1 MRCVVAE
8 SGAYLAYVSIYDAS
22 KVQKELIGT
31 IFRAGRELI
40 VQTFKIFCT
49 MEVKIQSVKF
59 DASKQL
65 IEFVEKKM
73 SRLERFEGNST
84 GVDVTLKLD
93 KDDEKGNKL
102 ALVTLHI
109 PGGDIVSEQR
119 ARTFEEAVDLA
130 LDAVKRQIEKRR
142 D

>member
-1 MRCVVAE
+1 
-8 SGAYLAYVSIYDAS
+8 
-22 KVQKELIGT
+22 
-31 IFRAGRELI
+31 
-40 VQTFKIFCT
+40 

-73 SRLERFEGNST
+73 SRLERFENSST
-84 GVDVTLKLD
+84 GVDVILKLD

-102 ALVTLHI
+102 ALVTLHV

-130 LDAVKRQIEKRR
+130 LDAVKRQIEKRK

>member
-1 MRCVVAE
+1 
-8 SGAYLAYVSIYDAS
+8 
-22 KVQKELIGT
+22 
-31 IFRAGRELI
+31 
-40 VQTFKIFCT
+40 

-84 GVDVTLKLD
+84 GVDVILKLD
-93 KDDEKGNKL
+93 KDSEKGNKV
-102 ALVTLHI
+102 ALVTLHV

-119 ARTFEEAVDLA
+119 ARTFEEAVALA
-130 LDAVKRQIEKRR
+130 LAAVKRQIEKRKE
-142 D
+142 

>member
-1 MRCVVAE
+1 
-8 SGAYLAYVSIYDAS
+8 
-22 KVQKELIGT
+22 
-31 IFRAGRELI
+31 
-40 VQTFKIFCT
+40 

-65 IEFVEKKM
+65 LEFVEKKM

-93 KDDEKGNKL
+93 KDSERGNKI
-102 ALVTLHI
+102 ALVTLHV
-109 PGGDIVSEQR
+109 PGADIVSEQR
-119 ARTFEEAVDLA
+119 AHTFEEAVDLA

>member
-1 MRCVVAE
+1 
-8 SGAYLAYVSIYDAS
+8 
-22 KVQKELIGT
+22 
-31 IFRAGRELI
+31 
-40 VQTFKIFCT
+40 

-93 KDDEKGNKL
+93 KDSERGNKI
-102 ALVTLHI
+102 ALVALHI
-109 PGGDIVSEQR
+109 PGADIVSEQR
-119 ARTFEEAVDLA
+119 AHTFEEAVDLA

>member
-1 MRCVVAE
+1 
-8 SGAYLAYVSIYDAS
+8 
-22 KVQKELIGT
+22 
-31 IFRAGRELI
+31 
-40 VQTFKIFCT
+40 
-49 MEVKIQSVKF
+49 
-59 DASKQL
+59 
-65 IEFVEKKM
+65 
-73 SRLERFEGNST
+73 LERFEGNST